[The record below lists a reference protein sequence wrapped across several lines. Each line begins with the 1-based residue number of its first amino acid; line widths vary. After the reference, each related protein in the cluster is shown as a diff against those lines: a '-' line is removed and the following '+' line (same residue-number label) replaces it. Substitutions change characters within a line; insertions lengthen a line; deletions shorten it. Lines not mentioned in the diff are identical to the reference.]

1 MVAIEHPFQTDVTQ
15 LVGLRRGGV
24 ATSSRMRRAWGP
36 AEDRRHHLIDPATGH
51 PAHSGLASATVIAA
65 EAWQAEVLAKA
76 AFIAGA
82 SEGLFVLA
90 STGTE
95 GLLVDDVGRA
105 YPSAGF
111 DRFTG
116 PGRPAAQPVK
126 EMAS

>member
-1 MVAIEHPFQTDVTQ
+1 VA
-15 LVGLRRGGV
+15 LRSGGV
-24 ATSSRMRRAWGP
+24 ATSSRIRRAWGP
-36 AEDRRHHLIDPATGH
+36 AIDRRHHLIDPATGRS
-51 PAHSGLASATVIAA
+51 AHSGLASATVIAS

-76 AFIAGA
+76 AFIAGV
-82 SEGLFVLA
+82 SEGLFVLG

-95 GLLVDDVGRA
+95 GLLVDDAGRA

-116 PGRPAAQPVK
+116 SGRPAAQSAR